1 MSSPQ
6 ADAAATP
13 QRKLQVFNNTPGD
26 LHGGRPLT
34 PDKVIFW
41 PNFLHV
47 DGIPPTGK
55 ERGGKPDGFPGQH
68 EPQD

>member
-1 MSSPQ
+1 MSSAQ

-13 QRKLQVFNNTPGD
+13 QRKLEKVFNNTPGD
-26 LHGGRPLT
+26 LHGGCPLT

-47 DGIPPTGK
+47 DGIPPPAKRTWR
-55 ERGGKPDGFPGQH
+55 ETRRVSRPT
-68 EPQD
+68 